1 MNSRVFSIACAVV
14 ALFAGAIWLNEADSA
29 VIGTLV
35 AFLEVVAGF
44 GCGFWFKNADANLAV
59 KTAQDETLYYQ
70 NELRNL
76 REVYKKAMTEKTE
89 AAPKAKTKKAK
100 E

>member
-1 MNSRVFSIACAVV
+1 MNSRVFSIVCAVV
-14 ALFAGAIWLNEADSA
+14 AFFAGAIWLNEADSA
-29 VIGTLV
+29 IIGTLV
-35 AFLEVVAGF
+35 AFLEVAAGF

-76 REVYKKAMTEKTE
+76 REAYKKSMTEKAEVAT
-89 AAPKAKTKKAK
+89 KAKAKKAK